1 VARPDQPLAKLQSAT
16 LVPIKIQREKTI
28 GQPAENRRGEHVTDQ
43 ECRGPKTG
51 LTILIGI
58 TRQKFVLERRQD
70 RRQYVAINVIKK
82 VDSEQKR
89 QGTGGGG
96 FFARS
101 S

>member
-1 VARPDQPLAKLQSAT
+1 MPWS
-16 LVPIKIQREKTI
+16 
-28 GQPAENRRGEHVTDQ
+28 
-43 ECRGPKTG
+43 KTG
-51 LTILIGI
+51 LTVLIGI

-96 FFARS
+96 FSLARHNAIAE
-101 S
+101 